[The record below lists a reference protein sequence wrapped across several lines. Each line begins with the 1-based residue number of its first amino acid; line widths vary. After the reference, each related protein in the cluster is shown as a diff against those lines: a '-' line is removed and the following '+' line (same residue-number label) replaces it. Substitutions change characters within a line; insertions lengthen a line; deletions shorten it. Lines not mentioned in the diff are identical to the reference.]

1 MTRMKE
7 TKMQIKNFS
16 EFCTQIL
23 PEFNQFL
30 NDKLNNEIK
39 QTTLRDAMLYSLN
52 AGGKRVRPMLF
63 LAVVYSCGIRKED
76 LKSYF
81 DIAGAIELVHTY
93 SLIHDDLPEMD
104 DSDYRRGKLSN
115 HKKFGTGP
123 AVLAGDGLL
132 TQAFYWIAKS
142 NLTTDKRMA
151 AIRILAHNAGP
162 MGMVAGQMTDI
173 TMEDKHLNEEEL
185 TTLHKEKTADLIT
198 AAVTVGAFCAGHDL
212 SKNLVQYANNIGL
225 AFQLKDDL
233 NDADDGEDIDKNTF
247 PNLIGKKATEQ
258 KLTELI
264 KSALNAVLKEEE
276 FDKNLLV
283 SFLDYFKE

>member
-1 MTRMKE
+1 MK
-7 TKMQIKNFS
+7 IKNFS
-16 EFCTQIL
+16 DFCDQIL
-23 PEFNQFL
+23 PDFNKFL
-30 NDKLNNEIK
+30 DEKLKSEIK
-39 QTTLRDAMLYSLN
+39 QTTLSDAMRYSLD

-63 LAVVYSCGIRKED
+63 LAVAYSSGIKID
-76 LKSYF
+76 KLAQFY

-115 HKKFGTGP
+115 HKKYGVGP

-142 NLTTDKRMA
+142 SLNTDKRMA
-151 AIRILAHNAGP
+151 AVRILSHNAGP

-173 TMEDKHLNEEEL
+173 TMENRSLTEEEL
-185 TTLHKEKTADLIT
+185 ITLYKEKTADLIT
-198 AAVTVGAFCAGHDL
+198 ASVTMGAFCADHDL
-212 SKNLVQYANNIGL
+212 SKNLVQYANDIGL

-233 NDADDGEDIDKNTF
+233 NDNDDGEDVNKNTF
-247 PNLIGKKATEQ
+247 PKLIGKEATET
-258 KLTELI
+258 KLKDLV
-264 KSALNAVLKEEE
+264 KDALNAVLKEND

>member
-1 MTRMKE
+1 
-7 TKMQIKNFS
+7 MQITKFS
-16 EFCTQIL
+16 EFCEQVL
-23 PEFNQFL
+23 PDFNQFL
-30 NDKLNNEIK
+30 NDKLKAEIK
-39 QTTLRDAMLYSLN
+39 QPTLRDAMLYSLDS
-52 AGGKRVRPMLF
+52 GGKRVRPMLF
-63 LAVVYSCGIRKED
+63 LATAYSCGAKLED
-76 LKSYF
+76 LPKYF

-115 HKKFGTGP
+115 HKKFGVGP

-142 NLTTDKRMA
+142 SLDTDKRMA
-151 AIRILAHNAGP
+151 AVRILAHNAGP

-173 TMEDKHLNEEEL
+173 TMEDKLLNEEEL
-185 TTLHKEKTADLIT
+185 TTLHKQKTADLIT
-198 AAVTVGAFCAGHDL
+198 AAVTTGAFCTGHEL
-212 SKNLVQYANNIGL
+212 SKNLVDYANNIGL

-233 NDADDGEDIDKNTF
+233 NDADDGEDADKNTF
-247 PNLIGKKATEQ
+247 PNLIGKKATED
-258 KLTELI
+258 KL
-264 KSALNAVLKEEE
+264 SALVKDAFNAVLKEDQ

>member
-1 MTRMKE
+1 ME
-7 TKMQIKNFS
+7 IKNFS
-16 EFCTQIL
+16 DFCEQVL
-23 PEFNQFL
+23 PDFNKFL
-30 NDKLNNEIK
+30 DTKLRTEIK
-39 QTTLRDAMLYSLN
+39 QDTLRDAMLYSLD

-63 LAVVYSCGIRKED
+63 LAVAYSCGIKQEN
-76 LKSYF
+76 LSKMY

-104 DSDYRRGKLSN
+104 DSDYRRGKLAN
-115 HKKFGTGP
+115 HKKFGVGP

-142 NLTTDKRMA
+142 SLDTDKRMA
-151 AIRILAHNAGP
+151 AVRILAHNAGP

-173 TMEDKHLNEEEL
+173 TMENKVLNEEEL

-198 AAVTVGAFCAGHDL
+198 AAVTIGAFCANHEL
-212 SKNLVQYANNIGL
+212 SSHLVQYANDIGL

-233 NDADDGEDIDKNTF
+233 NDADDGEDNSKNTF
-247 PNLIGKKATEQ
+247 PNLIGKEATKT
-258 KLTELI
+258 KLNDLV
-264 KSALNAVLKEEE
+264 KDALNSVLKEIE

>member
-1 MTRMKE
+1 D
-7 TKMQIKNFS
+7 
-16 EFCTQIL
+16 FCEQVL
-23 PEFNQFL
+23 PDFNQFL
-30 NDKLNNEIK
+30 NDRLNSEIK
-39 QTTLRDAMLYSLN
+39 QETLKQAMLYSVN

-63 LAVVYSCGIRKED
+63 LAVAYSSGVKLKD
-76 LKSYF
+76 LPKYF
-81 DIAGAIELVHTY
+81 DISGAIELVHTY

-115 HKKFGTGP
+115 HKKFGVGP

-142 NLTTDKRMA
+142 SLNTDKRMA
-151 AIRILAHNAGP
+151 AVRILSHNAGP

-173 TMEDKHLNEEEL
+173 TMEDKVLSESEL
-185 TTLHKEKTADLIT
+185 TTLHKEKTADLLMAAIT
-198 AAVTVGAFCAGHDL
+198 MGAFCADHEL
-212 SKNLVQYANNIGL
+212 SKNLVLYAQDVGL

-233 NDADDGEDIDKNTF
+233 DDCGDGEDADKNTF
-247 PNLIGKKATEQ
+247 PNLIGKKETET
-258 KLTELI
+258 KLNELV
-264 KSALNAVLKEEE
+264 KEAFNAVLKEDK

>member
-1 MTRMKE
+1 ME
-7 TKMQIKNFS
+7 IKNFS
-16 EFCTQIL
+16 DFCEQVL
-23 PEFNQFL
+23 PDFNKFL
-30 NDKLNNEIK
+30 DTKLRTEIK
-39 QTTLRDAMLYSLN
+39 QDTLRDAMLYSLD

-63 LAVVYSCGIRKED
+63 LAVAYSCGIKQEN
-76 LKSYF
+76 LSKMY

-104 DSDYRRGKLSN
+104 DSDYRRGKLAN
-115 HKKFGTGP
+115 HKKFGVGP

-142 NLTTDKRMA
+142 SLDTDKRMA
-151 AIRILAHNAGP
+151 AVRILAHNAGP

-173 TMEDKHLNEEEL
+173 TMENKVLNEEEL

-198 AAVTVGAFCAGHDL
+198 AAVTIGAFCANHEL
-212 SKNLVQYANNIGL
+212 SSHLVQYANDIGL

-233 NDADDGEDIDKNTF
+233 NDADDGEDNSKNTF
-247 PNLIGKKATEQ
+247 PNLIGKEATKT
-258 KLTELI
+258 KLNDLV
-264 KSALNAVLKEEE
+264 KDALNSVLKETE